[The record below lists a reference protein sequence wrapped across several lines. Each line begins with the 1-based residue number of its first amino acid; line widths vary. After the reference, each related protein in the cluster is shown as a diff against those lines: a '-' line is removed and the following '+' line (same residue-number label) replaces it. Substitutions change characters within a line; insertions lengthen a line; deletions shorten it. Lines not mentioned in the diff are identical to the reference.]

1 MFCPKCAAQN
11 ADDAKY
17 CRACGADI
25 SLVPQ
30 AITGHLAQRLGEA
43 EEGGRRGYRLR
54 RKEPANIENAARQF
68 FMGLAFALVSLAILS
83 WAPGGRNWWF
93 WMLIPAFIMIG
104 GGVGMY
110 LRVREERSRLAPH
123 AFSPAAPAPLSPP
136 PHATGLPPQ
145 RHTGEIIQPA
155 SVTEATTRHLNMPVE
170 RTPKDADV

>member
-17 CRACGADI
+17 CRGCGADI
-25 SLVPQ
+25 SLVTE
-30 AITGHLAQRLGEA
+30 AVTGQLAQRLSEEEA
-43 EEGGRRGYRLR
+43 GACGVRPRR

-68 FMGLAFALVSLAILS
+68 FLGLAFALVSLAILF

-93 WMLIPAFIMIG
+93 WMLIPAFVMIG

-110 LRVREERSRLAPH
+110 LRVREERGRLAPPT
-123 AFSPAAPAPLSPP
+123 FSPAPASLSSPP
-136 PHATGLPPQ
+136 RATGLPPQ
-145 RHTGEIIQPA
+145 RHTGEIVQPP

-170 RTPKDADV
+170 RTPKDADF

>member
-17 CRACGADI
+17 CRGCGADI

-30 AITGHLAQRLGEA
+30 AITGQLAQRLN
-43 EEGGRRGYRLR
+43 EEEESGRRGHR
-54 RKEPANIENAARQF
+54 RKHREPANIENAARQF
-68 FMGLAFALVSLAILS
+68 FLGLAFALVSLAILS
-83 WAPGGRNWWF
+83 WAPGGRVWWF

-110 LRVREERSRLAPH
+110 LRVREERSRLAP
-123 AFSPAAPAPLSPP
+123 PAYAPAPASLSSP
-136 PHATGLPPQ
+136 PHATGLPPR
-145 RHTGEIIQPA
+145 RHTGEIVQPP

-170 RTPKDADV
+170 RTPKDADF